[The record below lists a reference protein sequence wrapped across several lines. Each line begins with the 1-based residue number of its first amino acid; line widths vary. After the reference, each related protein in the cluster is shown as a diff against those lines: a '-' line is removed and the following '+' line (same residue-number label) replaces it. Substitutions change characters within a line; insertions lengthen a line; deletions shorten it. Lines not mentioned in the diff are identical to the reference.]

1 MMSLTFQNSRFPLNN
16 FPVLDVKQM
25 GADYVIGVNLN
36 EGLLKADDLK
46 TSFDILLQL
55 VFLKD
60 AAAFAKH
67 RAQCDLFILPDL
79 KGLST
84 GDFAASDS
92 LINIGNET

>member
-1 MMSLTFQNSRFPLNN
+1 MAIPSIFTPVNYDGKLLVDGGIVNN

-36 EGLLKADDLK
+36 EGLLKSDDLK

-60 AAAFAKH
+60 AAAFEKH

-79 KGLST
+79 KRALHR
-84 GDFAASDS
+84 
-92 LINIGNET
+92 